1 MKYQTYLAAALFS
14 LTSVAAFA
22 ADDSQLNDQQTGAA
36 QDSTAGAQSSQSSD
50 TNMTTGGV
58 KSDQLENGKDEHV
71 TGQASSA
78 DQIEADTS
86 PSARQA
92 NKAKEPSPE
101 ADRKTGEASSAEHT
115 EASSTQATGQNSQS
129 TNSAEAQD
137 NSGANQQGQT
147 AAGTQESES
156 GYSAELKKC
165 DALEGTEK
173 QNCVDS
179 AKKKPGK
186 M

>member
-1 MKYQTYLAAALFS
+1 
-14 LTSVAAFA
+14 
-22 ADDSQLNDQQTGAA
+22 
-36 QDSTAGAQSSQSSD
+36 
-50 TNMTTGGV
+50 MTTGGL
-58 KSDQLENGKDEHV
+58 KSDQLEKGKDEHV

-86 PSARQA
+86 PSAGQA
-92 NKAKEPSPE
+92 NKSKEPSPE
-101 ADRKTGEASSAEHT
+101 ADRKTGQASSADQT
-115 EASSTQATGQNSQS
+115 EASSTQDTTGQDSQS
-129 TNSAEAQD
+129 TNSAEAQG
-137 NSGANQQGQT
+137 NSGANQQDQT
-147 AAGTQESES
+147 AAGAQESES

-173 QNCVDS
+173 QNCIDS